1 MKFAIMNRM
10 RKLLLA
16 LCVPACFIDL
26 SGQGPKFNKVV
37 HDFGNVKEES
47 GTVSAVFSFKN
58 VTPHPII
65 IVKVE
70 TSCGC
75 TTPQYSKD
83 SIMPGDTGF
92 VRAIYETRGRDGNF
106 NKNLFVHFNIDSY
119 YKTLNIKGNVIPEAN
134 LAKKPDE
141 YTTTYANLAFNTT
154 MAYFPTVFKTDKQKE
169 YRIKVFNYM
178 GYPIRF
184 LNVKNK
190 PDYVTLDLGDSIV
203 GVEDTLTITVFVDGS
218 KIPQMG
224 DMTAPISFVTDDDAS
239 KVKFIYVRT
248 FLKEDFSK
256 LSKKELKNAPKITM
270 DTMGPLHFGKRHSGE
285 KFNYTIKFTNT
296 GKTDLN
302 VYKVVPSCSCI
313 TFSLGKQLLKPG
325 ETANLVITVDTLNQT
340 QADLI
345 KYLTIL
351 TNDPKH
357 SEIKI
362 KMTLTVIP

>member
-1 MKFAIMNRM
+1 MKFVIINGM

-16 LCVPACFIDL
+16 LCVPVCFTDL
-26 SGQGPKFNKVV
+26 SGQGAKFKKVL
-37 HDFGNVKEES
+37 HEFGNVKEES
-47 GTVSAVFSFKN
+47 GTVSAVFSFRN
-58 VTPHPII
+58 VTTLPII

-75 TTPQYSKD
+75 TTPEYSRD

-92 VRAIYETRGRDGNF
+92 VKAIYETRGREGTF
-106 NKNLFVHFNIDSY
+106 NKNLFVHFNVDAHY
-119 YKTLNIKGNVIPEAN
+119 QTLNIKGNVIPEAN
-134 LAKKPDE
+134 LANKPEE

-154 MAYFPTVFKTDKQKE
+154 MAYFPSIFKTDKQKE
-169 YRIKVFNYM
+169 YKIKVFNYM

-190 PDYVTLDLGDSIV
+190 PDYVTIDLGDSV
-203 GVEDTLTITVFVDGS
+203 VDVEDTLTITVFVDGS
-218 KIPQMG
+218 KIPQIG
-224 DMTAPISFVTDDDAS
+224 DMTSPVSFVTDDDAS

-248 FLKEDFSK
+248 NLKEDFSK
-256 LSKKELKNAPKITM
+256 YSKKELRNSPKITM
-270 DTMGPLHFGKRHSGE
+270 DTMGPLNFGKRSAGE
-285 KFNYTIKFTNT
+285 KFSYTIKVSNT
-296 GKTDLN
+296 GKKDLN
-302 VYKVVPSCSCI
+302 IYKIIPSCTCI
-313 TFSLGKQLLKPG
+313 TFAMGKQLLKPG
-325 ETANLVITVDTLNQT
+325 ETANLVITIDTINQT

-362 KMTLTVIP
+362 KMTLTVTP